1 MTYAS
6 HPYDSDIIPLH
17 DAAYVPYEF
26 HHLCANTSRGLK
38 GRLCNGGIVL
48 VVCERQT
55 ADVSINGVPKTLI
68 GGSAL
73 LCRIC
78 GVGEWRVRVCD
89 DSSCVYVAAMDRSWI
104 STLPFVED
112 NKFRQLC
119 GDFVLFSENDEY
131 ELPVSTAISDT
142 LRSLVAFEADEMS
155 ELLRN
160 VKATELLCNLKQAES
175 NKDSGSDT
183 LSIRDTR
190 SVQRARLILDASL
203 ENPPSLRDLARS
215 VGSNEKKLNH
225 GFRALFEKSV
235 HGYLKDKRMQESYRL
250 IKEGREN
257 ISVVAAMVGYTPSH
271 LSYQFR
277 RTYGISPSEM
287 KN

>member
-1 MTYAS
+1 M
-6 HPYDSDIIPLH
+6 
-17 DAAYVPYEF
+17 
-26 HHLCANTSRGLK
+26 
-38 GRLCNGGIVL
+38 
-48 VVCERQT
+48 
-55 ADVSINGVPKTLI
+55 
-68 GGSAL
+68 
-73 LCRIC
+73 
-78 GVGEWRVRVCD
+78 RVCD

-104 STLPFVED
+104 SRLPFVE
-112 NKFRQLC
+112 NKKFRQLC

-131 ELPVSTAISDT
+131 ELPISTAISDT

-155 ELLRN
+155 EFLRN
-160 VKATELLCNLKQAES
+160 VKATELLCNLKQAEN
-175 NKDSGSDT
+175 NKESGSDT

-235 HGYLKDKRMQESYRL
+235 HGYLKDKRMQEAYRL